1 MNSKELELRNQE
13 ITDEVKQLHNEIKE
27 LENEELRNEE
37 LRGEKLKKEL
47 LERYSKDEL
56 RMANRILA
64 HHATIT
70 SDYPFRIRV
79 KDLTFSEKSLS
90 SLDRELKQVLDLDLL
105 A

>member
-1 MNSKELELRNQE
+1 MTSKTLKNQLLRM
-13 ITDEVKQLHNEIKE
+13 
-27 LENEELRNEE
+27 
-37 LRGEKLKKEL
+37 
-47 LERYSKDEL
+47 YSKDEL

-105 A
+105 V

>member
-1 MNSKELELRNQE
+1 MTSKTLKNQLLRM
-13 ITDEVKQLHNEIKE
+13 
-27 LENEELRNEE
+27 
-37 LRGEKLKKEL
+37 
-47 LERYSKDEL
+47 YSKDEL

-70 SDYPFRIRV
+70 SDYPFRIRF

>member
-1 MNSKELELRNQE
+1 MTSKTLKNQLLRM
-13 ITDEVKQLHNEIKE
+13 
-27 LENEELRNEE
+27 
-37 LRGEKLKKEL
+37 
-47 LERYSKDEL
+47 YSKDEL

-70 SDYPFRIRV
+70 SDYPFRIEV